1 VNWKP
6 VAKDGT
12 DLPSTQTATR
22 EARQLVSVGET
33 YDFEI
38 QPSAAQRLWLEVL
51 RGNGE
56 WVSQMLLV
64 AGP

>member
-1 VNWKP
+1 M
-6 VAKDGT
+6 AKDGA
-12 DLPSTQTATR
+12 DLPSTQTAAR
-22 EARQLVSVGET
+22 EARQLVSVGGT

-56 WVSQMLLV
+56 WVSQMLRV